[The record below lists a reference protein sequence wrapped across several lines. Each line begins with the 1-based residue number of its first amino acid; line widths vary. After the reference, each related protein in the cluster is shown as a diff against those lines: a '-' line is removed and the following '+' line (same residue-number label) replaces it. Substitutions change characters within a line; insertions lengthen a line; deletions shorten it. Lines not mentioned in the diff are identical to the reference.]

1 MALHIKGAK
10 AEEAIRK
17 LARLRKVSLTQAAGA
32 AAEEALKRDRS
43 LLPVEERLAE
53 IHAAIRAAPD
63 TAVKLDKKFYDDLW
77 GEDDLRTADDLRGAA
92 E

>member
-10 AEEAIRK
+10 AEDAIRK
-17 LARLRKVSLTQAAGA
+17 LARLRKVSLTEAAGA

-43 LLPVEERLAE
+43 LLSVEERLAE

-63 TAVKLDKKFYDDLW
+63 TGVKLDKKFYDDLW
-77 GEDDLRTADDLRGAA
+77 GEDDLRGAA